1 MPKYINKLEG
11 KRVLIVGGT
20 SGIGFGVAEACVEY
34 GAIVTVASSQ
44 QTKVTAAV
52 DRLKAAYPESADKIT
67 GKTCDLSADNMEENI
82 KNLYDFATSNGA
94 HKLDHVVDT
103 AGDLHNMNQKL
114 AAVTYTPDPKYGRV
128 RYFGPMMLAKY
139 ALEYMNSSPESSF
152 TLTSGVMAHKPR
164 EGLSAIIGLAS
175 AKECMSR
182 ALAVDMKPIR
192 VNTVSPGAIKTEMWD
207 MFGDEKAVAGMIQLF
222 KSKTLTG
229 TIGLPEDTA
238 ESYLYCMKNH
248 FLTGRTLHAE
258 GGFLLV

>member
-1 MPKYINKLEG
+1 MLKYINKLKG

-20 SGIGFGVAEACVEY
+20 SGIGFGVAEACIEH

-44 QTKVTAAV
+44 QTKVTSAV
-52 DRLKAAYPESADKIT
+52 DRLKSAYPDSAANVT

-82 KNLYDFATSNGA
+82 KSLYDFATSNGT

-103 AGDLHNMNQKL
+103 AGDTQNMSQKL
-114 AAVTYTPDPKYGRV
+114 ASFTYAPDPTYGRV

-139 ALEYMNSSPESSF
+139 AMEYVNSSAESSLTF
-152 TLTSGVMAHKPR
+152 TSGVMAHKPR
-164 EGLSAIIGLAS
+164 EGLSAFIGMAS

-207 MFGDEKAVAGMIQLF
+207 MFGDEKKVAGMVEMF
-222 KSKTLTG
+222 KAKTLTG
-229 TIGLPEDTA
+229 RVGTPEDTA
-238 ESYLYCMKNH
+238 ESYIYCMKNY
-248 FLTGRTLHAE
+248 FLTGTTLHAE
-258 GGFLLV
+258 GGYLLV